1 MRLKQIFIAL
11 WLVCIGLVAV
21 AQNLPQQPMHPRL
34 VNDWAHVF
42 SFGEASALEQKLL
55 AYNDSTSTQI
65 VVVTVK
71 DLQGMDKAM
80 FATELAERW
89 GIGQKGKDN
98 GILILLKP
106 KTPGSKGQVYIAV
119 GYGLEA
125 FIPDAT
131 TKRIISQ
138 EMMPYFKQGQM
149 FAGVNAAVDTIFSLL
164 MGKFTADAY
173 NGNKS
178 DAVFWIVFMLILS
191 LFVFLAVFGKKGGSS
206 TGSTYSS
213 SGFSGFSGGSGF
225 GGSSGGGFGGFGGGS
240 FGGGGAG
247 GSW

>member
-1 MRLKQIFIAL
+1 MRM
-11 WLVCIGLVAV
+11 
-21 AQNLPQQPMHPRL
+21 PPRL
-34 VNDWAHVF
+34 VNDLAQIFNNQEV
-42 SFGEASALEQKLL
+42 AALEQKLL

-65 VVVTVK
+65 AVVTVR
-71 DLQGMDKAM
+71 DLQGMDKAT
-80 FATELAERW
+80 FAVELAEKW

-138 EMMPYFKQGQM
+138 EMVPYFKQGQM

-164 MGKFTADAY
+164 MGEFTADAY

-178 DAVFWIVFMLILS
+178 DVAFWIMFVAIIG
-191 LFVFLAVFGKKGGSS
+191 LFIFLGIFGNQGQSS
-206 TGSTYSS
+206 SGSTYSS
-213 SGFSGFSGGSGF
+213 SGFSGGSSFG
-225 GGSSGGGFGGFGGGS
+225 GGSSGGFGGFGGGS